1 MKVLIYTHPS
11 RVSPAMLE
19 QEVAP
24 LLNDL
29 GWSYGV
35 MRRDLEQEQAIPQ
48 DTDLVLV
55 LGGDGT
61 FLAGARLASARGVPI
76 LGVMVG
82 RLGFLCMLPFSQL
95 GQALLDV
102 SRGEMPLDTRCV
114 LEGRIMSL
122 AGERYR
128 LTALNDIVVSKTDVE
143 KIRDIVAHHRGSM
156 IAHYRADGLIIA
168 SPTGSTAYTL
178 SAGGPLVHPSV
189 KLMLLT
195 PICAHSLFTK
205 PLVLPPDDQIEVSAL
220 QGSYPLA
227 VTYDG
232 VVRYKMEAGERLE
245 VRVSDQSLRIYTP
258 ATYDFYQ
265 VLRQKFQHGYVY
277 GDEET

>member
-1 MKVLIYTHPS
+1 MKVLVYTHPT
-11 RVSPAMLE
+11 RVSADMLE
-19 QEVAP
+19 DEVFP
-24 LLNDL
+24 LFRDL
-29 GWSYGV
+29 GWQYSV
-35 MRRDLEQEQAIPQ
+35 MRRDMEQEQPIPA
-48 DTDLVLV
+48 DTELVLV

-61 FLAGARLASARGVPI
+61 FLAGARLAASRGVPI

-82 RLGFLCMLPFSQL
+82 RLGFLCMLPFSHL

-102 SRGEMPLDTRCV
+102 SRGMMPLEARCV
-114 LEGRIMSL
+114 LQGRIVSL
-122 AGERYR
+122 SGLRYSSM
-128 LTALNDIVVSKTDVE
+128 ALNDIVVSKTDVE

-156 IAHYRADGLIIA
+156 IAHYRADGLILA

-189 KLMLLT
+189 KVMLMT

-205 PLVLPPDDQIEVSAL
+205 PLVLPPDEEIEVSAL

-227 VTYDG
+227 VTFDG
-232 VVRYKMEAGERLE
+232 ILRHKMEAGEKLE
-245 VRVSDQSLRIYTP
+245 VRVSDQTLQIYTP
-258 ATYDFYQ
+258 SSYDFYQ

-277 GDEET
+277 GDEEA

>member
-1 MKVLIYTHPS
+1 MKVLIYTHPT
-11 RVSPAMLE
+11 RVSVSMLE
-19 QEVAP
+19 EEVAP
-24 LLNDL
+24 LLRDL
-29 GWSYGV
+29 GWPFTV
-35 MRRDLEQEQAIPQ
+35 MRRDLEQEQAIPG
-48 DTDLVLV
+48 DTELVLV

-61 FLAGARLASARGVPI
+61 FLAGARLAAVRGVPI

-95 GQALLDV
+95 GPALLDV
-102 SRGEMPLDTRCV
+102 SRGSMPLESRCV
-114 LEGRIMSL
+114 LEGRIVSL

-128 LTALNDIVVSKTDVE
+128 LNALNDIVVSKTDVE
-143 KIRDIVAHHRGSM
+143 KIRDIVAHHGGSM

-189 KLMLLT
+189 KVMLLT

-245 VRVSDQSLRIYTP
+245 VRVSDQLLQIYTP
-258 ATYDFYQ
+258 ASYDFYQ

-277 GDEET
+277 GDEEA